1 MYCHF
6 ENFKISLKNPYFDL
20 NEVLGPVGLQ
30 ATPNTLNRNFLLP
43 HFNFQ
48 GIFSRRSGTDAT

>member
-6 ENFKISLKNPYFDL
+6 ENFKIILKNPYFD
-20 NEVLGPVGLQ
+20 LGPVGLQ
-30 ATPNTLNRNFLLP
+30 ATPNTLNRNFLLH

-48 GIFSRRSGTDAT
+48 AIFSRRSGTDAT